1 MSGKLTTHVL
11 DTTRGQPAPAIPIE
25 VWFIDSPTRL
35 TTLLKSI
42 CTNSDGRAVLLTDR
56 DFKAGEY
63 ELIFEVGPYWRDFYP
78 VDTMPFLNR
87 IPIRFG
93 IPEPNGSYHI
103 PLLVSP
109 WAYSTY
115 RGS

>member
-11 DTTRGQPAPAIPIE
+11 DTTRGQPASAIPIE

-93 IPEPNGSYHI
+93 ITEPNGSYHI